1 MDEERAQSRQLNKN
15 SEPYP
20 GPAHAA
26 RETSPVLSPAL
37 SEVEGIAKGF
47 ATPEENSY
55 RVDLLALLGFS
66 LLTLLM
72 TYPLSLQLAEA
83 LQDTSDSLL
92 NLWITNWQAHQLLTS
107 PLQLFDTNIFYPYPN
122 TLAYS
127 EILFPNV
134 LLSVPIFAFTDNP
147 ILTYN
152 LMFLLS
158 FILSAF
164 SLYLLAYRLSGNRYA
179 AFIAGLVFAFS
190 PYRAGHLSQLQLLT
204 MQWMPLA
211 LLYLDRYLGRRR
223 AKDGL
228 LFCAFFVAQCLSSF
242 YYAFYTGLAVGLYLL
257 YYFVLRWKIPLSLDN
272 FQVPANRGRMVQLCY
287 SLFAIR
293 HWKTILRLALL
304 GGLIAVLLTPFA
316 LPYFQVNR
324 DLSMERTLSELVA
337 FSPRLRTLL
346 KGYLLPSLAALVLAL
361 LGFFPPERGQSPSS
375 VPARGGFAIRHSLSR
390 RGNAVFYLILA
401 FFGLAMALGP
411 TLRISKSLEWP
422 AFPMP
427 YRLFFDY
434 FPGFKAMRAPGRL
447 FSLTTLGLGV
457 LAALGIANLE
467 KTLVPLVHRL
477 SFAIRF
483 RYSLFAIRYWI
494 MRVGIFLL
502 VLYPLLLRSWAHVE
516 VAFIERGEHLPPVYR
531 WLARQ
536 PPTVVVELP
545 LAFRMADP
553 PAVEPVDPSQ
563 VWPTYNLFR
572 YQYFSTY
579 HWQES
584 IDGYSGFVP
593 PRHGEI
599 DWEMEH
605 FPSERAISLLQG
617 LDVEYVVLHESLYR
631 AYQPERWPEVQETL
645 PAFEELTLVKRLGQD
660 YVYQVQP
667 RAQTGDALA
676 VKGLLPP
683 QAVPGEDYTAY
694 LLIANSGPRSW
705 VVKPTEKVSVMATW
719 RAGNGQSTSQRVALE
734 MPLVTS
740 GASVVPVSL
749 PSPAIPGE
757 YRLLLVSQCN
767 ATAGPLPSFS
777 LEGPVSVNEG
787 AERAAEPVPVRL
799 YDYSLDRD
807 RYVPGDILRL
817 TLHWEA
823 LGRLVEDY
831 SVSVK
836 LLDVNGT
843 VLAQQD
849 SGPQKGQ
856 HPTSRWWPGERIAD
870 QHELNIPSDTSLG
883 QYQLQV
889 SLYRPADLSRLLTLD
904 EEAMPVQEPLS
915 IWVKVKPS
923 LEPGQ
928 LSIQH
933 PLQVNLGDQVTLLG
947 YDVSPD
953 AVQPGQSLDLTL
965 YWQARREVTE
975 DYTVFTHL
983 VAADGRIVAQ
993 QDNQPAEGRYPTFI
1007 WDAGEIVVDRYRLT
1021 IAPDA
1026 PGGEYH
1032 LEVGMY
1038 LLSTLERLKI
1048 VSGDEEGQDRIWLG
1062 QVFEGSLDAP

>member
-1 MDEERAQSRQLNKN
+1 MDKERAPGRQLNRN
-15 SEPYP
+15 
-20 GPAHAA
+20 AA
-26 RETSPVLSPAL
+26 RETS
-37 SEVEGIAKGF
+37 F
-47 ATPEENSY
+47 ATPEENFPGTPKQGESRRNPCEGYHPTFARVYKNSY
-55 RVDLLALLGFS
+55 RVDLLVLLGFG

-72 TYPLSLQLAEA
+72 ICPLSLHLAEA

-107 PLQLFDTNIFYPYPN
+107 PLELFDTNIFYPYPD

-134 LLSVPIFAFTDNP
+134 LLSVPIFVLTDNP
-147 ILTYN
+147 VLTYN

-164 SLYLLAYRLSGNRYA
+164 GLYLLAYRLSGNRYA
-179 AFIAGLVFAFS
+179 ALVAGLVFAFS

-211 LLYLDRYLGRRR
+211 LLYLDRYLGKRQAR
-223 AKDGL
+223 DGL

-242 YYAFYTGLAVGLYLL
+242 YYAFYVGLAVGLYLL
-257 YYFVLRWKIPLSLDN
+257 YYFVLSWHKISLSLI
-272 FQVPANRGRMVQLCY
+272 F
-287 SLFAIR
+287 
-293 HWKTILRLALL
+293 RLALL
-304 GGLIAVLLTPFA
+304 GGLIAVLTVPFA
-316 LPYFQVNR
+316 LPYFRVNR
-324 DLSMERTLSELVA
+324 GLGMERTLSELAA
-337 FSPRLRTLL
+337 FSPNLRTLW

-361 LGFFPPERGQSPSS
+361 LGLFLAERGRVS
-375 VPARGGFAIRHSLSR
+375 GSLSR
-390 RGNAVFYLILA
+390 REIAVFYLILTL
-401 FFGLAMALGP
+401 FGLALALGP
-411 TLRISKSLEWP
+411 TLQVTKSLEWP

-427 YRLFFDY
+427 YQFFFDY
-434 FPGFKAMRAPGRL
+434 FPGFKAMRAPGRF

-457 LAALGIANLE
+457 LAALGIAGLE
-467 KTLVPLVHRL
+467 RALLSLVRSSP
-477 SFAIRF
+477 SAIRF
-483 RYSLFAIRYWI
+483 RHAPSAIRYSLFAIR
-494 MRVGIFLL
+494 VGLFLL

-516 VAFIERGEHLPPVYR
+516 VAFVERGDRLPPVYR
-531 WLARQ
+531 WLAQQ
-536 PPTVVVELP
+536 PPTVIVELP

-553 PAVEPVDPSQ
+553 PSVEPVDPSQ

-599 DWEMEH
+599 DWEMAR

-617 LDVEYVVLHESLYR
+617 LDVAYVVLHEALYR
-631 AYQPERWPEVQETL
+631 AYQPERWPEVQQDL
-645 PAFEELTLVKRLGQD
+645 SAFEELTLVKRFGQD
-660 YVYQVQP
+660 VVYQVQP
-667 RAQTGDALA
+667 RALTGDVLT
-676 VKGLLPP
+676 VKGFLPP
-683 QAVPGEDYTAY
+683 QTVPGEDYTAY
-694 LLIANSGPRSW
+694 LLIANSGPRSY
-705 VVKPTEKVSVMATW
+705 VIKPTERVSVMATW
-719 RAGNGQSTSQRVALE
+719 RAGDDESASQRLAVE

-749 PSPAIPGE
+749 PSPATPGE
-757 YRLLLVSQCN
+757 YRLLLK
-767 ATAGPLPSFS
+767 ATAGPLPAFN

-787 AERAAEPVPVRL
+787 AGRAAEPVPVRL

-807 RYVPGDILRL
+807 RYAPGDTLRL

-823 LGRLVEDY
+823 VGRLVEDY
-831 SVSVK
+831 SISVK
-836 LLDVNGT
+836 LLDVDGT

-849 SGPQKGQ
+849 SGPQGGQ
-856 HPTSRWWPGERIAD
+856 HPTSSWLSGEKTAD
-870 QHELNIPSDTSLG
+870 QHELKIPSDTPLG
-883 QYQLQV
+883 QYQLWV
-889 SLYRPADLSRLLTLD
+889 SLYRPTDLSRLLTLN
-904 EEAMPVQEPLS
+904 EEAIPVEETLS
-915 IWVKVKPS
+915 AWVKVKPP

-933 PLQVNLGDQVTLLG
+933 PLQANLGDQVTLLG
-947 YDVSPD
+947 YDVSPEI
-953 AVQPGQSLDLTL
+953 VQPGQTLDLTL
-965 YWQARREVTE
+965 YWQSRRQMTE

-993 QDNQPAEGRYPTFI
+993 QDNQPAEGRYPTSV
-1007 WDAGEIVVDRYRLT
+1007 WDAGEIVVDRYRLA
-1021 IAPDA
+1021 IAPAA

-1038 LLSTLERLKI
+1038 LLSTLERLQI
-1048 VSGDEEGQDRIWLG
+1048 ASGDEEGQDRIWLDL
-1062 QVFEGSLDAP
+1062 SLRNTP

>member
-1 MDEERAQSRQLNKN
+1 MNKN
-15 SEPYP
+15 SEPCP
-20 GPAHAA
+20 GLAHAA
-26 RETSPVLSPAL
+26 
-37 SEVEGIAKGF
+37 
-47 ATPEENSY
+47 
-55 RVDLLALLGFS
+55 RVDLLALLSFG

-72 TYPLSLQLAEA
+72 TYPLSLHLAEA

-92 NLWITNWQAHQLLTS
+92 NLWITNWQAHQILTS
-107 PLQLFDTNIFYPYPN
+107 PFQLFDANIFYPYPN

-134 LLSVPIFAFTDNP
+134 LLSVPIFALTDNP

-164 SLYLLAYRLSGNRYA
+164 GLYLLAYHLSGNRYA

-204 MQWMPLA
+204 MQWLPLT
-211 LLYLDRYLGRRR
+211 LLYLDRYLGKRK

-228 LFCAFFVAQCLSSF
+228 LLCAFFVAQCLSSF
-242 YYAFYTGLAVGLYLL
+242 YYTFYTGLAVSLYLL
-257 YYFVLRWKIPLSLDN
+257 YYFVLRWRKISFSL
-272 FQVPANRGRMVQLCY
+272 
-287 SLFAIR
+287 
-293 HWKTILRLALL
+293 ILRLAFL
-304 GGLIAVLLTPFA
+304 GGLIAILVLPFA

-324 DLSMERTLSELVA
+324 DLGVERTLSELVA

-361 LGFFPPERGQSPSS
+361 LGFFLPERGQNPSN
-375 VPARGGFAIRHSLSR
+375 LSR

-401 FFGLAMALGP
+401 LFGLVMALGP
-411 TLRISKSLEWP
+411 TLRVSKSPEWP
-422 AFPMP
+422 AVPMP
-427 YRLFFDY
+427 YRFFFDY
-434 FPGFKAMRAPGRL
+434 FPGFKAMRAPGRF
-447 FSLTTLGLGV
+447 FSLTTLGLGT
-457 LAALGIANLE
+457 LAALGTASLE
-467 KTLVPLVHRL
+467 KAFVLHLARKGWQW
-477 SFAIRF
+477 A
-483 RYSLFAIRYWI
+483 W
-494 MRVGIFLL
+494 RVSIFLL

-516 VAFIERGEHLPPVYR
+516 VAFVERGDRLPPVYR
-531 WLARQ
+531 WLAQQ
-536 PPTVVVELP
+536 PPTVIVELP

-553 PAVEPVDPSQ
+553 PSVEPVDPSQ

-617 LDVEYVVLHESLYR
+617 LDVEYVVLHEALYR

-645 PAFEELTLVKRLGQD
+645 PAFEELTLVKRFGQD
-660 YVYQVQP
+660 YVYRVRP
-667 RAQTGDALA
+667 RAQPGDALA
-676 VKGLLPP
+676 VKGFLPL
-683 QAVPGEDYTAY
+683 QTVPGEDYTAY
-694 LLIANSGPRSW
+694 LLIANSGPRSC

-719 RAGNGQSTSQRVALE
+719 RAGNGESTSQQQRTFPIAVE

-740 GASVVPVSL
+740 WASVVSVSL
-749 PSPAIPGE
+749 PSPATPGE
-757 YRLLLVSQCN
+757 YRLLLN
-767 ATAGPLPSFS
+767 ATAGPLLSFS

-799 YDYSLDRD
+799 YDYSLDRE
-807 RYVPGDILRL
+807 RYVPGDTLRL
-817 TLHWEA
+817 TLYWEA
-823 LGRLVEDY
+823 LDRLVEDY

-836 LLDVNGT
+836 LLDMDGT
-843 VLAQQD
+843 ILAQQD

-856 HPTSRWWPGERIAD
+856 HPTSRWRPGERIAD
-870 QHELNIPSDTSLG
+870 RHELKIPPDTPLG
-883 QYQLQV
+883 QYRLQV
-889 SLYRPADLSRLLTLD
+889 SLYRPTDLSRLLTLD
-904 EEAMPVQEPLS
+904 EEAMPVEEPFS
-915 IWVKVKPS
+915 ARVKVKPP

-933 PLQVNLGDQVTLLG
+933 PLQVNLDDQVTLLG
-947 YDVSPD
+947 YDVSPE

-965 YWQARREVTE
+965 YWQARRQMTK

-983 VAADGRIVAQ
+983 VAAGGRIVAQ
-993 QDNQPAEGRYPTFI
+993 QDNQPAEGRYPTSL
-1007 WDAGEIVVDRYRLT
+1007 WDTGEIVVDRYRLS
-1021 IAPDA
+1021 IAPDT

-1038 LLSTLERLKI
+1038 LLSTLERLK
-1048 VSGDEEGQDRIWLG
+1048 VASGDEEGQDRIWLDLVLMR
-1062 QVFEGSLDAP
+1062 QSS

>member
-1 MDEERAQSRQLNKN
+1 
-15 SEPYP
+15 
-20 GPAHAA
+20 
-26 RETSPVLSPAL
+26 
-37 SEVEGIAKGF
+37 
-47 ATPEENSY
+47 
-55 RVDLLALLGFS
+55 LGFS

-72 TYPLSLQLAEA
+72 TYPLSLHLAEA

-92 NLWITNWQAHQLLTS
+92 NLWITNWQAHQLLTA

-134 LLSVPIFAFTDNP
+134 LLSVPIFALTDNS

-164 SLYLLAYRLSGNRYA
+164 GLYLLAYRLSGNRYA
-179 AFIAGLVFAFS
+179 AFLAGLVFAFS

-257 YYFVLRWKIPLSLDN
+257 YYFVLRWRRISPSL
-272 FQVPANRGRMVQLCY
+272 
-287 SLFAIR
+287 
-293 HWKTILRLALL
+293 ILRLALL
-304 GGLIAVLLTPFA
+304 GGLIVVLVLPFA
-316 LPYFQVNR
+316 LPYFRVNR
-324 DLSMERTLSELVA
+324 ALGMERTLSELVA
-337 FSPRLRTLL
+337 FSPRLRALL
-346 KGYLLPSLAALVLAL
+346 KGYLLPSLTALVLAL
-361 LGFFPPERGQSPSS
+361 LGFFLSEKGQAPS
-375 VPARGGFAIRHSLSR
+375 SLSR
-390 RGNAVFYLILA
+390 RGSAVFYLILA
-401 FFGLAMALGP
+401 LFGLTMALGP
-411 TLRISKSLEWP
+411 TLRISKNLEWP

-427 YRLFFDY
+427 YRFFFET
-434 FPGFKAMRAPGRL
+434 FPGFKAMRAPGRF

-457 LAALGIANLE
+457 LAALGTAGLE
-467 KTLVPLVHRL
+467 KALAPLVH
-477 SFAIRF
+477 
-483 RYSLFAIRYWI
+483 YSPSAVRYWTGWRWTL
-494 MRVGIFLL
+494 RVGIFLL

-516 VAFIERGEHLPPVYR
+516 VAFVEKGDHLPPVYR
-531 WLARQ
+531 WLAQQ
-536 PPTVVVELP
+536 PPTVIVELP
-545 LAFRMADP
+545 LAYRLADP
-553 PAVEPVDPSQ
+553 PSVEPDDPSQ

-599 DWEMEH
+599 DREMEH

-617 LDVEYVVLHESLYR
+617 LDVEYVVLHEALYR
-631 AYQPERWPEVQETL
+631 AYQPERWPEIQEAL
-645 PAFEELTLVKRLGQD
+645 PAFEELTLVKRFGQD
-660 YVYQVQP
+660 VVYRVQP
-667 RAQTGDALA
+667 RAQNNELSRDALT
-676 VKGLLPP
+676 VKGFLPP

-694 LLIANSGPRSW
+694 LLIANSRPRSY
-705 VVKPTEKVSVMATW
+705 VIKPTERVSMMAAWHASEGEST
-719 RAGNGQSTSQRVALE
+719 GQQQQAFRIAVD
-734 MPLVTS
+734 MPLVIS
-740 GASVVPVSL
+740 AASVVPMSL
-749 PSPAIPGE
+749 PSPATPGE
-757 YRLLLVSQCN
+757 YRFLLQ

-777 LEGPVSVNEG
+777 LEGPVAVKEG
-787 AERAAEPVPVRL
+787 VEKAAEPVPVRL

-807 RYVPGDILRL
+807 RYAPGDTLRL
-817 TLHWEA
+817 TLRWEA
-823 LGRLVEDY
+823 LDKLAEDY
-831 SVSVK
+831 SISVK
-836 LLDVNGT
+836 LLDVDGT

-849 SGPQKGQ
+849 SGPQGGQ
-856 HPTSRWWPGERIAD
+856 HPTSRWRPGERITD
-870 QHELNIPSDTSLG
+870 RHELKIPSGTPWG
-883 QYQLQV
+883 WYQLQV
-889 SLYRPADLSRLLTLD
+889 IFYRPTDLSRLLTLD
-904 EEAMPVQEPLS
+904 EEAMPVEETLS
-915 IWVKVKPS
+915 VGVKVKPP
-923 LEPGQ
+923 LELDQ

-947 YDVSPD
+947 YGVSPE

-965 YWQARREVTE
+965 YWQARREMTK

-983 VAADGRIVAQ
+983 VAADDRIVAQ
-993 QDNQPAEGRYPTFI
+993 QDNQPVKGRYPTSI

-1032 LEVGMY
+1032 LDVGMY
-1038 LLSTLERLKI
+1038 LLSTLERLK
-1048 VSGDEEGQDRIWLG
+1048 VASGDEEGQDRIG
-1062 QVFEGSLDAP
+1062 LDLVGW

>member
-1 MDEERAQSRQLNKN
+1 MDEERAPGRQLNRR
-15 SEPYP
+15 SP
-20 GPAHAA
+20 GLAHAA
-26 RETSPVLSPAL
+26 R
-37 SEVEGIAKGF
+37 I
-47 ATPEENSY
+47 
-55 RVDLLALLGFS
+55 DLLALLGFS

-72 TYPLSLQLAEA
+72 TYPLSLHLAKT

-134 LLSVPIFAFTDNP
+134 LLSVPIFALTDNP
-147 ILTYN
+147 LLTYN

-164 SLYLLAYRLSGNRYA
+164 GLYLLAYRLSGNRYA
-179 AFIAGLVFAFS
+179 AFLAGLVFAFS

-242 YYAFYTGLAVGLYLL
+242 YYAFYMGLAVGLYLL
-257 YYFVLRWKIPLSLDN
+257 CYFVLRWRGISLSL
-272 FQVPANRGRMVQLCY
+272 
-287 SLFAIR
+287 
-293 HWKTILRLALL
+293 ILRLALL
-304 GGLIAVLLTPFA
+304 GGLIVVLILPFA
-316 LPYFQVNR
+316 LPYFRVNR
-324 DLSMERTLSELVA
+324 ALGVERTLSELVA
-337 FSPRLRTLL
+337 FSPSLRTLL

-361 LGFFPPERGQSPSS
+361 LGFFLSEKGQGPS
-375 VPARGGFAIRHSLSR
+375 SLSR
-390 RGNAVFYLILA
+390 RGSAVFYLILA
-401 FFGLAMALGP
+401 LFGLAMALGP
-411 TLRISKSLEWP
+411 TLRISKNLEWP

-427 YRLFFDY
+427 YRFFFET
-434 FPGFKAMRAPGRL
+434 FPGFKAMRAPGRF

-457 LAALGIANLE
+457 LAALGTASLE
-467 KTLVPLVHRL
+467 KALVLLVRH
-477 SFAIRF
+477 SPFTIRF
-483 RYSLFAIRYWI
+483 RYSLFAIRHWTVWQWAW
-494 MRVGIFLL
+494 RVGIFLL

-516 VAFIERGEHLPPVYR
+516 LAFVERGDRLPSVYR
-531 WLARQ
+531 WLAQQ
-536 PPTVVVELP
+536 PPTVIVELP
-545 LAFRMADP
+545 LAYRLADP
-553 PAVEPVDPSQ
+553 PPVEPDDPSQ

-599 DWEMEH
+599 DGEMEH

-617 LDVEYVVLHESLYR
+617 LDVEYVVLHEALYR
-631 AYQPERWPEVQETL
+631 AYQPERWPEIQEAL
-645 PAFEELTLVKRLGQD
+645 PAFEELTLVKRFGQD
-660 YVYQVQP
+660 VVYRVQP
-667 RAQTGDALA
+667 RAQNNELFREALT
-676 VKGLLPP
+676 VKGFLPP

-694 LLIANSGPRSW
+694 LLIANSRPRSY
-705 VVKPTEKVSVMATW
+705 VIKPTERASVVATW
-719 RAGNGQSTSQRVALE
+719 RADEGESTGQQQQAFRIAMD
-734 MPLVTS
+734 MPLIIS

-749 PSPAIPGE
+749 PSPATPGQ
-757 YRLLLVSQCN
+757 YRFLLQ
-767 ATAGPLPSFS
+767 AAAGPLPSFS
-777 LEGPVSVNEG
+777 LEGPVSVKEG
-787 AERAAEPVPVRL
+787 AEKAAEPVPVRL

-807 RYVPGDILRL
+807 RYAPGDTLRL
-817 TLHWEA
+817 TLRWEA
-823 LGRLVEDY
+823 LDKLVEDY
-831 SVSVK
+831 SISVR
-836 LLDVNGT
+836 LLDVDGT

-849 SGPQKGQ
+849 SGPQGGQ
-856 HPTSRWWPGERIAD
+856 HPTSRWRPGERVAD
-870 QHELNIPSDTSLG
+870 QHELQIPSGTPLG

-889 SLYRPADLSRLLTLD
+889 IFYRPTDLSRLLTLD
-904 EEAMPVQEPLS
+904 EEAMPVEETLS
-915 IWVKVKPS
+915 VGVKVKPP

-947 YDVSPD
+947 YDVSPE

-965 YWQARREVTE
+965 YWQARREMTK

-993 QDNQPAEGRYPTFI
+993 QDNQPAEGRYPTSI
-1007 WDAGEIVVDRYRLT
+1007 WDTGEIVVDRYRLT
-1021 IAPDA
+1021 IASDA

-1032 LEVGMY
+1032 LGVGMY
-1038 LLSTLERLKI
+1038 LLSTLERLK
-1048 VSGDEEGQDRIWLG
+1048 VASGDEKGQDRIWLDLVG
-1062 QVFEGSLDAP
+1062 R

>member
-1 MDEERAQSRQLNKN
+1 MDEERAPDLQLNKQD
-15 SEPYP
+15 S

-26 RETSPVLSPAL
+26 
-37 SEVEGIAKGF
+37 
-47 ATPEENSY
+47 

-72 TYPLSLQLAEA
+72 AYPLSLHLAEA

-107 PLQLFDTNIFYPYPN
+107 PFQLFDTNIFYPYPD

-127 EILFPNV
+127 EILFPNI

-152 LMFLLS
+152 VMFLLS

-179 AFIAGLVFAFS
+179 AFIAGLAFAFS

-204 MQWMPLA
+204 MQWMPLT
-211 LLYLDRYLGRRR
+211 LLYLDRYLGRHK

-228 LFCAFFVAQCLSSF
+228 LFCVFFVAQCLSSF

-257 YYFVLRWKIPLSLDN
+257 YYFLLRWRRISLSL
-272 FQVPANRGRMVQLCY
+272 
-287 SLFAIR
+287 
-293 HWKTILRLALL
+293 ILRLALL
-304 GGLIAVLLTPFA
+304 GGLIVVLVLPFA
-316 LPYFQVNR
+316 LPYFRVNR
-324 DLSMERTLSELVA
+324 DLGMERTLSDLVA
-337 FSPRLRTLL
+337 FSPKLRTLL
-346 KGYLLPSLAALVLAL
+346 KGYLLPSLAALVLAF
-361 LGFFPPERGQSPSS
+361 LGFFFSERGQGSS
-375 VPARGGFAIRHSLSR
+375 SLSR

-401 FFGLAMALGP
+401 LFGLAMALGP
-411 TLRISKSLEWP
+411 TLRVSKSLEWP
-422 AFPMP
+422 AFSMP
-427 YRLFFDY
+427 YRFFFDY
-434 FPGFKAMRAPGRL
+434 FPGFKAMRAPGRF

-457 LAALGIANLE
+457 LAALGTAGLE
-467 KTLVPLVHRL
+467 KALALRLARKGWQGTL
-477 SFAIRF
+477 
-483 RYSLFAIRYWI
+483 
-494 MRVGIFLL
+494 RVGIFLL

-516 VAFIERGEHLPPVYR
+516 VAFVERGERLPPVYR
-531 WLARQ
+531 WLPQQ
-536 PPTVVVELP
+536 PPTVIVELP

-553 PAVEPVDPSQ
+553 PSVEPVDPSQ

-617 LDVEYVVLHESLYR
+617 LDVEYVVLHEALYR
-631 AYQPERWPEVQETL
+631 AYQPERWYEAQETL
-645 PAFEELTLVKRLGQD
+645 SAFEDLTLVKRFGQD
-660 YVYQVQP
+660 VVYRVQP
-667 RAQTGDALA
+667 RAQTGDALT
-676 VKGLLPP
+676 VKGFSPS
-683 QAVPGEDYTAY
+683 QTVPGEDYTAY
-694 LLIANSGPRSW
+694 LLIANSGPRSY
-705 VVKPTEKVSVMATW
+705 VVKPTEKVSVIATW
-719 RAGNGQSTSQRVALE
+719 SAGNGKSTSQRIAVE
-734 MPLVTS
+734 VPLVTS

-749 PSPAIPGE
+749 PSPTTLGE
-757 YRLLLVSQCN
+757 YRLLLK

-799 YDYSLDRD
+799 YDYSLDQD
-807 RYVPGDILRL
+807 RYAPGDTLRL

-836 LLDVNGT
+836 LLDVDGT
-843 VLAQQD
+843 VLAQED

-856 HPTSRWWPGERIAD
+856 HPTSRWLPGERID
-870 QHELNIPSDTSLG
+870 DRHELKIPSDTPLG
-883 QYQLQV
+883 QYSLQV
-889 SLYRPADLSRLLTLD
+889 SLYRPVDLSRLLTLD
-904 EEAMPVQEPLS
+904 EEAMPVEETLS
-915 IWVKVKPS
+915 AWVKVKPP
-923 LEPGQ
+923 LGTAPFEPGQ

-933 PLQVNLGDQVTLLG
+933 PMEVNLGDQVTLLG
-947 YDVSPD
+947 YDVSPEV
-953 AVQPGQSLDLTL
+953 VQPGQSLDLTL
-965 YWQARREVTE
+965 YWQARREMTK

-993 QDNQPAEGRYPTFI
+993 QDNQPAEGRYPTSI
-1007 WDAGEIVVDRYRLT
+1007 WDTGEIVVDRYRLT
-1021 IAPDA
+1021 IVPDV

-1038 LLSTLERLKI
+1038 LLSTLDRLKI
-1048 VSGDEEGQDRIWLG
+1048 ASGEKKGQDRILLG
-1062 QVFEGSLDAP
+1062 LVLVRVH